1 MQCVAQ
7 AGGGRPGRWPPGSRP
22 SGVQFSRCFRGHQRA
37 SQKSDGPPRNTS
49 AVMLREAAD
58 GVKIPPTPAPH
69 RKSKGNQEG
78 FAFQPGW
85 AGLSGLRVNLM
96 IIMTSSQSWLEHSR
110 VSEKG
115 EVLKMFREG
124 LRVSRVCAHSLDT
137 HPVVLAGG
145 RGWGGAG
152 GCMLTGEAGCR
163 RGAGSL
169 TPLTPAQVRVPRA
182 VGCPGPVGR
191 FGKSSRIELGLEE

>member
-49 AVMLREAAD
+49 AVMLREAAG

-124 LRVSRVCAHSLDT
+124 LRVSRVCAHSLDA

-145 RGWGGAG
+145 RGRGWGGLHAHRRG
-152 GCMLTGEAGCR
+152 RMQARRGFPDAPHTCVGQGAACR
-163 RGAGSL
+163 RVSWACWE
-169 TPLTPAQVRVPRA
+169 VW
-182 VGCPGPVGR
+182 
-191 FGKSSRIELGLEE
+191 EEQQD

>member
-1 MQCVAQ
+1 MEFSAAGGSGVYGVSSNRPLSRQLAPCLPTGRSPGRLGPRPVCRPPGSEPRRSGSWVAVMQCVAQ

-49 AVMLREAAD
+49 AVMLREAAG

-124 LRVSRVCAHSLDT
+124 S
-137 HPVVLAGG
+137 
-145 RGWGGAG
+145 
-152 GCMLTGEAGCR
+152 
-163 RGAGSL
+163 
-169 TPLTPAQVRVPRA
+169 
-182 VGCPGPVGR
+182 
-191 FGKSSRIELGLEE
+191 